1 MARKFRT
8 VVFASCLLLTLLAP
22 RPASAAAPRLVDL
35 TCLFSATINFN
46 PGLTL
51 SSQSVQISGSV
62 AAGSSMSP
70 KLPCFSVTGVRYTG
84 ASAPVSGTGTLGCVT
99 TGASASV
106 KGTLPV
112 TWNNGDTST
121 ITWSVTVGGPL
132 PTVSA
137 KVTSGQLNGTSIV
150 VLPLPTRLD
159 GSCLTPLKSV
169 SFIGVL
175 TFLGL

>member
-1 MARKFRT
+1 MARLIRNLAL
-8 VVFASCLLLTLLAP
+8 ASFLIAAVAAP
-22 RPASAAAPRLVDL
+22 QQASADLVDL
-35 TCLFSATINFN
+35 TCLFTATINFN

-62 AAGSSMSP
+62 VAGTSLASIF
-70 KLPCFSVTGVRYTG
+70 PCTSATGVRYTG

-99 TGASASV
+99 TGPTASAS
-106 KGTLPV
+106 GTLPV

-121 ITWSVTVGGPL
+121 ITWSVAVGGAL

-137 KVTSGQLNGTSIV
+137 KVTSGQLSGASIV
-150 VLPLPTRLD
+150 VVPVPYSLD
-159 GSCLTPLKSV
+159 GNCLTPLRSV

-175 TFLGL
+175 TFLGA